1 MQEQLAGGVGG
12 EDGTRRFRQ
21 RGVPDRL
28 EARLSPPKPTVGK
41 KKKKK
46 KKKKGVQYQYPPQKK
61 RKRGRE
67 TGLEILTE
75 DTCHRA
81 TNEYDYVESMLGH
94 LICRQAHLSIC
105 LHAT

>member
-28 EARLSPPKPTVGK
+28 EARLSPIKPTVGK

-46 KKKKGVQYQYPPQKK
+46 KKKKKGVQYQHPPPPKK

-75 DTCHRA
+75 DTCQRERGMNTIMSRA
-81 TNEYDYVESMLGH
+81 RLDS
-94 LICRQAHLSIC
+94 
-105 LHAT
+105 